1 MKNKKGFTLTELIG
15 VIVLLGIIA
24 LISVPILNKTIKN
37 SKEKAY
43 NAQVDEIVASAKKWG
58 VTNDEKLPKVDGV
71 SIRVKVPELIAAG
84 ILEDDKILDPRNDK
98 EMTSSCVR
106 IRYHESTNEYKYT
119 FEDTCTIDPP
129 RFIDFEY
136 IFVGISFSGGA
147 SVVSNIDFSD
157 WKEVVISESENL
169 TFTFKTIAY
178 DTGATSNITANSTTK
193 IFEDDSIF
201 NNAEYMRVT
210 VTDEL
215 GQSDYIDLSFRREGC
230 FVAGTKVL
238 TANGYK
244 NIEDLRVGEYV
255 YSYNMETKERELA
268 QIKDTVVNYSTR
280 IYELYIN
287 DQIIEV
293 SADHI
298 FYVENKGWI
307 RVDEIELN
315 DKVLTKNGLV
325 PVKNINIHN
334 KEKHT
339 KIFTISVDKNHNF
352 FVTTDD
358 VLVHNK
364 G

>member
-1 MKNKKGFTLTELIG
+1 MKNKNGFTLTELIG

-43 NAQVDEIVASAKKWG
+43 NAQVEEIVSSAKKWG
-58 VTNDEKLPKVDGV
+58 VTNDEKLPKADGV
-71 SIRVKVPELIAAG
+71 SIRVKIPELIAAG

-98 EMTSSCVR
+98 EMISSCVR
-106 IRYHESTNEYKYT
+106 IRYQKDVNEYKYT
-119 FEDTCTIDPP
+119 FEETCVIDPP
-129 RFIDFEY
+129 RFIDFES
-136 IFVGISFSGGA
+136 IFVVVSRSGGA
-147 SVVSNIDFSD
+147 HIVSNVDFSD

-169 TFTFKTIAY
+169 TFSFKTVAY
-178 DTGATSNITANSTTK
+178 DTGDISNITANSTTVS
-193 IFEDDSIF
+193 FEDDSIF
-201 NNAEYMRVT
+201 NNVEYMRVT

-215 GQSDYIDLSFRREGC
+215 GQSDYVNLDVLREGC

-244 NIEDLRVGEYV
+244 NIEDLKVGEYV

-268 QIKDTVVNYSTR
+268 QIKDTVVNYSAR

-364 G
+364 D